1 MDNVNDRFFD
11 GHYKDIWRAIIPDE
25 LNQKEIEFMLP
36 YFSLGPGS
44 RVLDLMCGY
53 GRHALALGRKG
64 IAVTAVD
71 NLPDYTDEIRRVAEA
86 EHLPVEVVTQPA
98 QEFVPE
104 GPYDLALCMGN
115 SLNFF
120 NRTDTVSILTRVAA
134 ALRPGGQLLI
144 NTWSLLEI
152 VLKSHRD
159 KSWSQVGE
167 LLFLTDM
174 QLRFQPAR
182 IDTTSIIIAPDGSR
196 EVKEGVDYIFSL
208 NETEAMLQEA
218 GLELLVVYSIPGRK
232 KFVPGEPRAYIVAK
246 KPG

>member
-11 GHYKDIWRAIIPDE
+11 GHYKDIWRAIIPEE
-25 LNQKEIEFMLP
+25 LNQKELEFMVP
-36 YFSLGPGS
+36 YFSLAAGS

-71 NLPDYTDEIRRVAEA
+71 NLPAYTDEIRRVAEA
-86 EHLPVEVVTQPA
+86 EQLPVEAVTQPV

-104 GPYDLALCMGN
+104 GTYDLAICMGN

-120 NRTDTVSILTRVAA
+120 NRTDTVSILARVAA
-134 ALRPGGQLLI
+134 VLKPGGQLLI

-159 KSWSQVGE
+159 KSWSQVGD

-196 EVKEGVDYIFSL
+196 EIREGVDYIYSL
-208 NETEAMLQEA
+208 NEMEAMLQEA

-232 KFVPGEPRAYIVAK
+232 KFAPGEPRAYVVAK
-246 KPG
+246 KPV